1 MPTNIFY
8 PPLSN
13 IVLPSDWPEELSFI
27 EVGLTGVLFGQNS
40 EIVTNDL
47 KIISSKIN
55 QLISDLFDNSI
66 IYNEY
71 SQMKQ

>member
-27 EVGLTGVLFGQNS
+27 EVGLTGSTEMLGFS
-40 EIVTNDL
+40 TTIV
-47 KIISSKIN
+47 
-55 QLISDLFDNSI
+55 
-66 IYNEY
+66 
-71 SQMKQ
+71 